1 MKTCVLFLLYETSTS
16 FECLCSIQAWNSRS
30 VDVQKKSLWPGYS
43 QASDG
48 SKLEVGVVRCRPCLH
63 QWWYLENTRQ
73 LFWIPPSSPCF
84 SCNQCAQWRPCQDS
98 GAVSPCSSPSNVPVT
113 ARPASGRMML
123 TASNPFLPL
132 FTASHMFSCLRH
144 LSRPWSVCSIPA
156 YILTRKL
163 HLPLKS
169 MYKWYIL

>member
-1 MKTCVLFLLYETSTS
+1 MYK
-16 FECLCSIQAWNSRS
+16 
-30 VDVQKKSLWPGYS
+30 KKSVAWVFPS
-43 QASDG
+43 
-48 SKLEVGVVRCRPCLH
+48 
-63 QWWYLENTRQ
+63 QWWQQAGSRGSALQAMFTPVVVFRKYQTTLLN
-73 LFWIPPSSPCF
+73 PPSSPCF

>member
-1 MKTCVLFLLYETSTS
+1 MSVFYPGMKQQV
-16 FECLCSIQAWNSRS
+16 SRCTK
-30 VDVQKKSLWPGYS
+30 KKSVAWVFPS
-43 QASDG
+43 
-48 SKLEVGVVRCRPCLH
+48 
-63 QWWYLENTRQ
+63 QWWQQAGSRGSALQAMFTPVVVFRKYQTTLLN
-73 LFWIPPSSPCF
+73 PPSSPCF